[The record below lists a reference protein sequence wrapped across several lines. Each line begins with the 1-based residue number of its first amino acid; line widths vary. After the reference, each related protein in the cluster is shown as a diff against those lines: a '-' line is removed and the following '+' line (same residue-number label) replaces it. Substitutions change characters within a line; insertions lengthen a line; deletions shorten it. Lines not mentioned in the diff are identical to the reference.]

1 MQRYYCPIA
10 HQPRTQQEAWD
21 RIAPQ
26 DKRLLTPRQTANLS
40 GYWVLEEFETPE
52 GFVATGPETY
62 REEPETR
69 TAYAERETITQA
81 AYDEAQEAAEQAAF
95 ASLAWSLPLP
105 LVDAYAA
112 FMAAFEQAVGAAMMA
127 GAEINPQAVTYQN
140 LIAEL
145 NQLDGEQWLKTANT
159 LMGLWSV
166 VVVHTGKT
174 PGEAYMMQP
183 MMEWRRNNPPPE
195 TGEGE

>member
-1 MQRYYCPIA
+1 MRYYHRQSAAPVDRLPTPLNYNGRLIDN
-10 HQPRTQQEAWD
+10 PTEAD
-21 RIAPQ
+21 YLDA
-26 DKRLLTPRQTANLS
+26 
-40 GYWVLEEFETPE
+40 GYWPLVEFETPE

-62 REEPETR
+62 REDADTK

-81 AYDEAQEAAEQAAF
+81 AHEAAQDAAEQAAF
-95 ASLAWSLPLP
+95 ANLAWSLPLP

-112 FMAAFEQAVGAAMMA
+112 FMAAFEQAVGAAIMA
-127 GAEINPQAVTYQN
+127 GANIDPAAVTYQN
-140 LIAEL
+140 LIAAL
-145 NQLDGEQWLKTANT
+145 NQLDGEQWLKTANMLT
-159 LMGLWSV
+159 GLWNV

-183 MMEWRRNNPPPE
+183 MLEWRRNNPPPE